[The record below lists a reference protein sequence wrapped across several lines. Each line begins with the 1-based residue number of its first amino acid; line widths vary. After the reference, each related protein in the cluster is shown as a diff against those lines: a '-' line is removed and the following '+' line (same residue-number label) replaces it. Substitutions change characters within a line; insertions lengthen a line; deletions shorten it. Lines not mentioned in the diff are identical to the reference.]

1 MKTRQ
6 PKKGDRIRIIRMNNS
21 GGKDIQADRYAGRE
35 GTVTG
40 IDDKGQIHGTWGG
53 LALLLGIDEYEVM
66 N

>member
-1 MKTRQ
+1 
-6 PKKGDRIRIIRMNNS
+6 MNNS